1 MKQLLLSKLPALF
14 AALAAE
20 QKLYIP
26 ADDAAGQANFT
37 LWRKGLQLTKK
48 LNTVRSAKDLFFPQ
62 VENLV
67 GFRVTGKQLDLVE
80 TRDPA
85 EPFVLFGV
93 RACDARS
100 FEILDRVFLSE
111 PQDTYYAA
119 RRAHG
124 TVVTLACTRPE
135 ETCFC
140 QAFGV
145 DPAQPQG
152 DVSCWMDAKALYWQA
167 NTEKGEALTA
177 KLSMLEDAGDEAV
190 KAQQTQTRAILKK
203 LPLASLDLSAVGAG
217 KTKALFDRPEWK
229 RCPLG
234 GKYIAQRIVLMPFH
248 GMTRHIPGFIDHDQ
262 RRIFIQYRNLRRQR
276 RSLRLFFRPA
286 QNDPVS
292 GPHRINGTDRPFIAK
307 QSPRP
312 IQPFECFNQMVGN
325 TFPPAEKIVDGASV
339 ECGWNLKDQFAQSCP
354 SLSLSIPDG
363 QAFFYA
369 KRRLKQPPF
378 YVFSFVW
385 PHRRSARINRRP

>member
-1 MKQLLLSKLPALF
+1 MKKLALSALNDLF
-14 AALAAE
+14 AAINAAE
-20 QKLYIP
+20 ALYIP
-26 ADDAAGQANFT
+26 ADDAAGQASFT
-37 LWRKGLQLTKK
+37 RWQAGMQLSKK

-100 FEILDRVFLSE
+100 FAILDRVFLSE

-177 KLSMLEDAGDEAV
+177 KLSMLEDTGGEAV
-190 KAQQTQTRAILKK
+190 KAQQAQTRAILKK

-229 RCPLG
+229 QLSESCLGCGTCTFVCPTCQCYDIRDFDTGRGIQRYRCWDSCMYSDFTLMAAATNRPTQM
-234 GKYIAQRIVLMPFH
+234 QRF
-248 GMTRHIPGFIDHDQ
+248 
-262 RRIFIQYRNLRRQR
+262 RQR
-276 RSLRLFFRPA
+276 FMHKLVYFPANNEGLYSCVGCGRCLEKCPQSL
-286 QNDPVS
+286 N
-292 GPHRINGTDRPFIAK
+292 
-307 QSPRP
+307 
-312 IQPFECFNQMVGN
+312 
-325 TFPPAEKIVDGASV
+325 IVKVIKALGVKEDA
-339 ECGWNLKDQFAQSCP
+339 
-354 SLSLSIPDG
+354 
-363 QAFFYA
+363 
-369 KRRLKQPPF
+369 
-378 YVFSFVW
+378 
-385 PHRRSARINRRP
+385 

>member
-37 LWRKGLQLTKK
+37 LWREGLQLTKK

-100 FEILDRVFLSE
+100 FAILDRVFLSE
-111 PQDTYYAA
+111 PQDTYY
-119 RRAHG
+119 
-124 TVVTLACTRPE
+124 
-135 ETCFC
+135 
-140 QAFGV
+140 
-145 DPAQPQG
+145 
-152 DVSCWMDAKALYWQA
+152 YWQA

-177 KLSMLEDAGDEAV
+177 KLSMLEDTDGEAV
-190 KAQQTQTRAILKK
+190 KAQQEQTRAILKK

-229 RCPLG
+229 QLSESCLGCGTCTFVCPTCQCYDIKEFDSGKLVRRFRCWDSCMYSDFTKMSAGQPRPTQLE
-234 GKYIAQRIVLMPFH
+234 RF
-248 GMTRHIPGFIDHDQ
+248 
-262 RRIFIQYRNLRRQR
+262 RQR
-276 RSLRLFFRPA
+276 FMHKLVYFPDN
-286 QNDPVS
+286 NDGIFGCV
-292 GPHRINGTDRPFIAK
+292 GCGRCLAK
-307 QSPRP
+307 CP
-312 IQPFECFNQMVGN
+312 IHMN
-325 TFPPAEKIVDGASV
+325 IVKVVKTLG
-339 ECGWNLKDQFAQSCP
+339 EETT
-354 SLSLSIPDG
+354 
-363 QAFFYA
+363 
-369 KRRLKQPPF
+369 
-378 YVFSFVW
+378 
-385 PHRRSARINRRP
+385 